1 MVILIK
7 GNFRGTGDWMYDI
20 RDVLN
25 KGIVIANK
33 RKEIFEKSRD
43 DQGDVRLRM
52 VMNVLIKSTENDI
65 AHYERLIEGITD
77 EMAEDLDF
85 AFYDKISS
93 LINQF
98 SRTIVGPKTSDR
110 KELIKFAIEQEN
122 SVYALILDI
131 QGRLVMDNESDD
143 NQPYKILSEVIEEK
157 RKLISQL
164 ENMVQAGR
172 SDR

>member
-1 MVILIK
+1 
-7 GNFRGTGDWMYDI
+7 MYDI
-20 RDVLN
+20 RDVLK
-25 KGIVIANK
+25 KGVEITNK
-33 RKEIFEKSRD
+33 RKQIFEKARD
-43 DQGDVRLRM
+43 DQGDVRIRM

-65 AHYERLIEGITD
+65 AHYEHLIEGIND

-98 SRTIVGPKTSDR
+98 SRTIVGPNTSDR

-131 QGRLVMDNESDD
+131 QGRLVMDNESYD
-143 NQPYKILSEVIEEK
+143 NQPYNILSEVIEEK

-164 ENMVQAGR
+164 ENMVKAGL

>member
-1 MVILIK
+1 
-7 GNFRGTGDWMYDI
+7 MYDI

-25 KGIVIANK
+25 KGIDITQK
-33 RKEIFEKSRD
+33 RKQIFEKARD
-43 DQGDVRLRM
+43 DLGDVRTRM
-52 VMNVLIKSTENDI
+52 VMNVLIKATENDI
-65 AHYERLIEGITD
+65 THYESLIKGITN

-93 LINQF
+93 LVNQF
-98 SRTIVGPKTSDR
+98 SRTITGPTTSDR

-131 QGRLVMDNESDD
+131 QGRMVMDNESYD
-143 NQPYKILSEVIEEK
+143 NQAYRVLSEVIEEK

-164 ENMVQAGR
+164 ENMYQAGR
-172 SDR
+172 SGG

>member
-1 MVILIK
+1 
-7 GNFRGTGDWMYDI
+7 MYDI

-25 KGIVIANK
+25 KGI
-33 RKEIFEKSRD
+33 EITKKWKQNLEKARD
-43 DQGDVRLRM
+43 DQGDVRIRM

-65 AHYERLIEGITD
+65 THYESLIHGITND
-77 EMAEDLDF
+77 MAEDLDF

-93 LINQF
+93 LVNQF
-98 SRTIVGPKTSDR
+98 SRTIIGPTTNDR

-122 SVYALILDI
+122 AVYALILDI
-131 QGRLVMDNESDD
+131 QGRMVMDNESYD
-143 NQPYKILSEVIEEK
+143 NQAYNVLSEVIEEK

-164 ENMVQAGR
+164 ENMVRAGQ